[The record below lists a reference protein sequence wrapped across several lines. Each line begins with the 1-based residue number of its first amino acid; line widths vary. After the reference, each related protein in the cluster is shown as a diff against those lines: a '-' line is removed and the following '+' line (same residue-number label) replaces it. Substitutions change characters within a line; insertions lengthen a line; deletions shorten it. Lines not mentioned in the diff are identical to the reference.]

1 MNSQQLEYFCRVAEH
16 GSISRAAV
24 SFGINQSAL
33 SRHIR
38 SLEAELGISLFYRN
52 GRGVLLT
59 EHGERL
65 LDRACKALEEISLAK
80 QEALSARSDAAGQ
93 IVIGLTP
100 TISRVL
106 VKPLALQFSSVLS
119 NIKLSFVEGLSWHL
133 LEWLGAGRVD
143 VAVVYQGWASNRL
156 MSERLISERL
166 SLIGAASA
174 GTLGRTT
181 QTKQIARFPLILPST
196 PHGLRRLLDSVANE
210 QRLKLNV
217 TIEADSLESILSLV
231 KANLGYTVLPV
242 AAIQSDLSSKHL
254 QASLLVNPEVT
265 RTLILVTPS
274 GRPASPALGRVT
286 KLIKAELKKLD
297 QRIH

>member
-59 EHGERL
+59 EHGDRL
-65 LDRACKALEEISLAK
+65 LDRACKALEEIALAK

-93 IVIGLTP
+93 IIIGLTP
-100 TISRVL
+100 TIGRVL
-106 VKPLALQFSSVLS
+106 VKPLATHFSSELS

-156 MSERLISERL
+156 LSERLITERL
-166 SLIGAASA
+166 CLVGAANIA
-174 GTLGRTT
+174 KLGRKT
-181 QTKQIARFPLILPST
+181 QTKLLGRFPLILPST
-196 PHGLRRLLDSVANE
+196 PHGLRRLLDTVAHE
-210 QRLKLNV
+210 QRFKLNV
-217 TIEADSLESILSLV
+217 RIEADSLESILSLV

-242 AAIQSDLSSKHL
+242 AAIQSDLSAKQL
-254 QASLLVNPEVT
+254 QASLLVEPEVT

-274 GRPASPALGRVT
+274 GKPANPALGRVA
-286 KLIKAELKKLD
+286 KLIKSELKKID
-297 QRIH
+297 QHEH